1 MSTGTH
7 TLIQRQDALTALRNL
22 HRVCAAMDLEN
33 DCERPTE
40 DEYQAAMADAEAVI
54 GSAA

>member
-22 HRVCAAMDLEN
+22 HRVCAAM
-33 DCERPTE
+33 
-40 DEYQAAMADAEAVI
+40 ADAEAVI